1 MRQFNTFPTPPPRS
15 ITAAITALAATAAWS
30 LSAGPALAY
39 PPTPPSASTAATQLA
54 SLTVKTEGS
63 TSGYSRDLFPHWI
76 NQSSSCDTR
85 EQVLKRDGTGVT
97 VDSSCQPTAGRWY
110 SVYDATYVETSSGVD
125 IDHIVPLAESWRS
138 GSNSWTTEVR
148 RQFANDLTHS
158 QLIAVSQS
166 SNSSKGDSD
175 PSEWKP
181 PNTNTWCIYAREW
194 IWVKDV
200 YTLSVDNPEK
210 TALSSMLDSC

>member
-15 ITAAITALAATAAWS
+15 IIAAITALAATAAWT

-76 NQSSSCDTR
+76 NQSGSCDTR

-97 VDSSCQPTAGRWY
+97 VDKARNSRSWPQ
-110 SVYDATYVETSSGVD
+110 VTSG
-125 IDHIVPLAESWRS
+125 
-138 GSNSWTTEVR
+138 
-148 RQFANDLTHS
+148 
-158 QLIAVSQS
+158 
-166 SNSSKGDSD
+166 
-175 PSEWKP
+175 
-181 PNTNTWCIYAREW
+181 
-194 IWVKDV
+194 
-200 YTLSVDNPEK
+200 
-210 TALSSMLDSC
+210 